1 VALLLIAVSVA
12 LSVSFLCSLM
22 EAALLSLTPG
32 QLATLGQRHP
42 RAAGVWQR
50 FKDHIESPISVILI
64 LNTAAH
70 TIGAFIAGAQVESLF
85 GKAWLIGFSILFTYL
100 MLQFTEILPK
110 TLGVR
115 FNGHVALLAGPPLS
129 TLVFLMRPI
138 NWFIHLVNRPF
149 EPRRQA
155 GRPTSPLHEITA
167 LAGLARL
174 SKLIDSHQE
183 RIIHGAT
190 RLSKTTARQLMVPA
204 SEITFLSTRQDI
216 GEAIVTMHMDPH
228 TRFPLREGDDPNR
241 ILGYIN
247 FKDLIAWARTNP
259 ADPSLRGVARP
270 VRFVSPDVSS
280 AVLLKLFVDEHIHI
294 AIVRDADGRTLGL
307 LTMEDIVEELVGDIE
322 DEYDRLPHSCHTL
335 TAGTLMV
342 GGACPVAEVAKALG
356 VDLPDPQGTL
366 CAWLERQL
374 GHCPKAGDAVS
385 IAGRQFMVRRM
396 RRGRV
401 FEALVTQPRQEK
413 TAS

>member
-1 VALLLIAVSVA
+1 VLVLACYVLLA
-12 LSVSFLCSLM
+12 LSVSFMCSLM
-22 EAALLSLTPG
+22 EATLLSLTPG
-32 QLATLGQRHP
+32 QLATLAQRHP
-42 RAAGVWQR
+42 GAGGSWR
-50 FKDHIESPISVILI
+50 WFKDHIERPISAILI
-64 LNTAAH
+64 LNTAAYSL
-70 TIGAFIAGAQVESLF
+70 GAVLSGAKVEALF
-85 GKAWLIGFSILFTYL
+85 GPGWVAIFSLGFTYV
-100 MLQFTEILPK
+100 MVQFTEILPK

-115 FNGHVALLAGPPLS
+115 FTGAVAPLIARPL
-129 TLVFLMRPI
+129 TVMVFLMRPI
-138 NWFIHLVNRPF
+138 HWLLCLVNRPF
-149 EPRRQA
+149 EPRGDAR
-155 GRPTSPLHEITA
+155 RPSSALHEIAA
-167 LAGLARL
+167 LAGVARL
-174 SKLIDSHQE
+174 SNLIDANQE
-183 RIIHGAT
+183 RIIQGAT
-190 RLSKTTARQLMVPA
+190 RLSKTTARQLMVPVN
-204 SEITFLSTRQDI
+204 EITFLSTRQDV

-228 TRFPLREGDDPNR
+228 TRFPLREGDDPDR

-270 VRFVSPDVSS
+270 VRFIGPDMSS

-322 DEYDRLPHSCHTL
+322 DEYDRLPHSCQPL

-342 GGACPVAEVAKALG
+342 GGACPVAEVAKVLG

-413 TAS
+413 SAS

>member
-1 VALLLIAVSVA
+1 MLLLFGAVLLA
-12 LSVSFLCSLM
+12 LSVSFMCSLM

-32 QLATLGQRHP
+32 QLATLGQRYP
-42 RAAGVWQR
+42 RVAGVWQR
-50 FKDHIESPISVILI
+50 FKNSIDGPISAILI
-64 LNTAAH
+64 LNTTAH
-70 TIGAFIAGAQVESLF
+70 TIGAFVAGAQVESLF
-85 GKAWLIGFSILFTYL
+85 GKAWLAAFSVAFTYL

-115 FNGHVALLAGPPLS
+115 FNSALAPLMAEPLS
-129 TLVFLMRPI
+129 LLVQITRPI
-138 NWFIHLVNRPF
+138 NWFIRLVNRAF
-149 EPRRQA
+149 EGRGDS
-155 GRPTSPLHEITA
+155 GRPSSALHEIAA
-167 LAGLARL
+167 LAGIARL
-174 SKLIDSHQE
+174 SNLIDAHQE
-183 RIIHGAT
+183 RIIQGAT
-190 RLSKTTARQLMVPA
+190 RLSKTTARQVMVPV
-204 SEITFLSTRQDI
+204 SEITFLSTSQDL

-228 TRFPLREGDDPNR
+228 TRFPLREGDDPDR

-270 VRFVSPDVSS
+270 VRFIGPDVSG
-280 AVLLKLFVDEHIHI
+280 AALLKLFVDEHIHM
-294 AIVRDADGRTLGL
+294 AIVRDAQGHTLGMV
-307 LTMEDIVEELVGDIE
+307 TMEDIVEELVGDIQ
-322 DEYDRLPHSCHTL
+322 DEYDRLPHACQPL

-342 GGACPVAEVAKALG
+342 GGGCPVAEVAKVLG
-356 VDLPDPQGTL
+356 VDLPNPEGTL
-366 CAWLERQL
+366 CAWLQRQL
-374 GHCPKAGDAVS
+374 GRCPKPGDTVT

>member
-1 VALLLIAVSVA
+1 MALLLTAVLVA
-12 LSVSFLCSLM
+12 LSVSFVCSLM

-32 QLATLGQRHP
+32 QLATLSQRHP
-42 RAAGVWQR
+42 RVAAAWQHFR
-50 FKDHIESPISVILI
+50 DNIEQPISVILI
-64 LNTAAH
+64 LNTCAH
-70 TIGAFIAGAQVESLF
+70 TIGAFVAGAQVESLF
-85 GKAWLIGFSILFTYL
+85 GKAWLAGFSILFTYL

-115 FNGHVALLAGPPLS
+115 FNSQMALLAGQPLS
-129 TLVFLMRPI
+129 TLVVLLRPI

-149 EPRRQA
+149 EPRRDRRQ
-155 GRPTSPLHEITA
+155 PTALHEIAA

-174 SKLIDSHQE
+174 SNLIDSHQE

-190 RLSKTTARQLMVPA
+190 RLSKTAASQVMVPMQDV
-204 SEITFLSTRQDI
+204 TFLSAQQDI

-228 TRFPLREGDDPNR
+228 TRFPLREGDDPHR
-241 ILGYIN
+241 IVGYVN

-270 VRFVSPDVSS
+270 VRFVAPEDSA

-294 AIVRDADGRTLGL
+294 AIVRDPDGRTLGL
-307 LTMEDIVEELVGDIE
+307 ITMEDLVEELVGDLE
-322 DEYDRLPHSCHTL
+322 DEYDRLPRSCQAL

-342 GGACPVAEVAKALG
+342 GGACSVAEVAQALG
-356 VDLPDPQGTL
+356 AALPDPQGTL
-366 CAWLERQL
+366 SAWLERRL
-374 GHCPKAGDAVS
+374 GRRPKIADALSV
-385 IAGRQFMVRRM
+385 AGRQFTVRRM

-401 FEALVTQPRQEK
+401 FEVLVTQPRQEK
-413 TAS
+413 SAS

>member
-1 VALLLIAVSVA
+1 VLALLGYVLLA
-12 LSVSFLCSLM
+12 LSVSFMCSLM
-22 EAALLSLTPG
+22 EATLLSLTPG
-32 QLATLGQRHP
+32 QLAALAQRHS
-42 RAAGVWQR
+42 RAAAAWR
-50 FKDHIESPISVILI
+50 WFKDHIERPISAILI
-64 LNTAAH
+64 LNTAAYSL
-70 TIGAFIAGAQVESLF
+70 GAVLSGAQVEALF
-85 GKAWLIGFSILFTYL
+85 GSQWVALFSLGFTYV
-100 MLQFTEILPK
+100 MVQFTEILPK

-115 FNGHVALLAGPPLS
+115 FTAAVAPLIARPLAIM
-129 TLVFLMRPI
+129 VFVMRPVY
-138 NWFIHLVNRPF
+138 WLLCLVNRPF
-149 EPRRQA
+149 ERRA
-155 GRPTSPLHEITA
+155 EDKRHSSALHEIAA
-167 LAGLARL
+167 LAGVARL
-174 SKLIDSHQE
+174 SNLIDAHQE

-204 SEITFLSTRQDI
+204 NEITFLSTRQDI

-228 TRFPLREGDDPNR
+228 TRFPLREGDDPDR
-241 ILGYIN
+241 ILGYVN

-270 VRFVSPDVSS
+270 VRFVSPDISS
-280 AVLLKLFVDEHIHI
+280 AALLKLFVDEHIHI

-342 GGACPVAEVAKALG
+342 GGACPVAEVAKTLG
-356 VDLPDPQGTL
+356 VELPDPQGTL

-374 GHCPKAGDAVS
+374 GHCPRAGDSVS